1 MENSKRRGKIPCN
14 KDVLHTQFKDIKI
27 LTDFISIKSVP
38 ISTYQ
43 HVLLGITNVKISP
56 ICCAAVEFSFTF
68 EQQLL
73 KPFTQ

>member
-1 MENSKRRGKIPCN
+1 MENSKRRGKIPHN
-14 KDVLHTQFKDIKI
+14 KYALHTQFKDIKI

-38 ISTYQ
+38 ISSSS
-43 HVLLGITNVKISP
+43 HVMLGITNVIKSL
-56 ICCAAVEFSFTF
+56 ICCAIVQISFIF